1 MSGLPH
7 VWGATDTEVA
17 TTWACDRLH
26 PDATVRLV
34 RAVDVDACA
43 ETVFAWLGNLRVAPY
58 SYDLLDNRG
67 RRSPRRLRTDLPPL
81 AAGQRAVAIFDVL
94 DVVEGEELTLATRG
108 DAAERVFGP
117 VTLTYAV
124 RPGRVRDPGGS
135 RLVAVVRQ
143 GHAHG
148 RLERARSLALAWGD
162 LLMMRKQLLTLR
174 DLAEQGPVAPG
185 PR

>member
-1 MSGLPH
+1 MTGLPH
-7 VWGATDTEVA
+7 VWGATDAEVA

-26 PDATVRLV
+26 ADATVRLL
-34 RAVDVDACA
+34 RAVDVDASA
-43 ETVFAWLGNLRVAPY
+43 ATVFAWLGNLRVAPY

-81 AAGQRAVAIFDVL
+81 AVGQRAVAIFDVL
-94 DVVEGEELTLATRG
+94 EVVEGEELTLATRG

-124 RPGRVRDPGGS
+124 RPGRSRGS

-143 GHAHG
+143 GHGHG
-148 RLERARSLALAWGD
+148 RLERARSLSLAWGD
-162 LLMMRKQLLTLR
+162 LLMMRKQLFTLR
-174 DLAEQGPVAPG
+174 DLAEQGPVDAG